1 MFKPVQEQMKLL
13 RKGAV
18 EIIQEEDL
26 IKKLERSRIENKPLR
41 VKAGFDPTAPDIH
54 LGHTVLLRKMK
65 HFQELGH
72 EVVFL
77 IGDFTGL
84 IGDPTGRSAT
94 RPAMTREEIN
104 KNAETYKQQV
114 FKILD
119 PEKTVID
126 FNSRWL
132 GKLTSFEVMK
142 LTSKYTVARILERD
156 DFTKRFKAGLPIY
169 VHELLYPLMQAYDSV
184 ALQADVELGG
194 TDQKF
199 NLLVGREIQQEYGQ
213 EPQVVLTMPL
223 LEGLDGVEKMSK
235 SLGNYVGINEPP
247 EEMFGKLMSISDELM
262 FRYYEL
268 LTDVETEQIE
278 SWKREARE
286 GKLNPRDLKAQLA
299 RIIVADFW
307 GEELARKAADEFDRI
322 FKHKDLPSEMEE
334 KVIELKAG
342 GGTEPS
348 ASGEAPGSEQAAKT
362 AGQVEWQQPGPT
374 VATVGLVDVLV
385 NLGIVPSR
393 GEAKRLIRQGG
404 VYLDGQRIDDIDY
417 RLDGSKPEQILKIG
431 KRKFYRLKFI
441 MK

>member
-1 MFKPVQEQMKLL
+1 MFKPVEEQMKLL

-26 IKKLERSRIENKPLR
+26 IKKLERSRKENKPLR

-72 EVVFL
+72 EVIFL

-132 GKLTSFEVMK
+132 GELTSFEIIK

-299 RIIVADFW
+299 RMIVADFW
-307 GEELARKAADEFDRI
+307 GEELARKAAEEFDRI

-348 ASGEAPGSEQAAKT
+348 ASGEAPGSEQVAKT

-374 VATVGLVDVLV
+374 VPTVGLVDVLV

-431 KRKFYRLKFI
+431 KRKFYRLKFVL
-441 MK
+441 K